1 MALAD
6 DARNHARGHV
16 EEICDESGEYSQ
28 IVLTVTIEAE
38 QWAAAQADAA
48 AAAALVAWLA
58 ANVAA

>member
-6 DARNHARGHV
+6 DARNKAAGHV
-16 EEICDESGEYSQ
+16 ENVSGELGAYSQ

-48 AAAALVAWLA
+48 AAADLVAWLA
-58 ANVAA
+58 NNVAD